1 MTAGMNRSYVRRTG
15 RKRRA
20 NIVSSKIQ
28 SSGSAVNIESPPD
41 AISVSTRQLIRMG
54 GLALFV
60 GGVLWGLAKAAWGF
74 LVLPSGDPNEYPQPT
89 GGIRMATTG
98 QNS

>member
-1 MTAGMNRSYVRRTG
+1 M
-15 RKRRA
+15 
-20 NIVSSKIQ
+20 VSPRIE
-28 SSGSAVNIESPPD
+28 SSGSAVSNESPPD

-60 GGVLWGLAKAAWGF
+60 GGVLWGLAEAAWGF
-74 LVLPSGDPNEYPQPT
+74 LVLPSGDPSEYPQPT

-98 QNS
+98 QTS